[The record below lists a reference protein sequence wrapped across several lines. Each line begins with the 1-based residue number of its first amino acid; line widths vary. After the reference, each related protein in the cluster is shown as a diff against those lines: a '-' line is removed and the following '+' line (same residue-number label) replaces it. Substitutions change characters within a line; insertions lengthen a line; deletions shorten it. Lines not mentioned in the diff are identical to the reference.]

1 MLAPFSLVFAT
12 VMWVARAQESKRG
25 FLHDIVNEEGDKG
38 KLESFINFC
47 EDTIFEVVRSTLTSS
62 VHDVKQLLYRTN
74 ICVSFVC
81 LLKNAL

>member
-47 EDTIFEVVRSTLTSS
+47 EDTIFEVVAR
-62 VHDVKQLLYRTN
+62 R
-74 ICVSFVC
+74 
-81 LLKNAL
+81 